1 MRDVLPISQPR
12 FKFVGV
18 ANIENSLSRD
28 LVAHRDGRSKGVEL
42 EVGDGV
48 GVRGKDHLA
57 ALINGEAGEIGVE
70 VLAAGETV
78 DLDRDLGIGAGR
90 EDLFPPCLEPRTM
103 MEVAA
108 ARVGQDVH
116 ARSLNG
122 AYEPLGLIAVGVEM
136 AVYRG
141 HHAVHL
147 EALALGHIE
156 GAICEDLDLEPLKQ
170 SMVLRVMA
178 VPALDPAA
186 LESNPFAVETG
197 SDLQT
202 A

>member
-1 MRDVLPISQPR
+1 MDPSLTISEPR
-12 FKFVGV
+12 LELVGV
-18 ANIENSLSRD
+18 ENVENPLSRD
-28 LVAHRDGRSKGVEL
+28 FGAHGDGRGIGIKL

-48 GVRGKDHLA
+48 GVRRKDHLA

-70 VLAAGETV
+70 VLAAGESV

-90 EDLFPPCLEPRTM
+90 EDLFPPRLEPRTM

-122 AYEPLGLIAVGVEM
+122 AYKPLGLIAVGVEM
-136 AVYRG
+136 AMDRG

-147 EALALGHIE
+147 EAVPLGHIE
-156 GAICEDLDLEPLKQ
+156 GAVCEDLDLESLKH
-170 SMVLRVMA
+170 SMVL
-178 VPALDPAA
+178 
-186 LESNPFAVETG
+186 
-197 SDLQT
+197 
-202 A
+202 